1 MFDIGF
7 WELLLIAGVL
17 LLVIGPDKMPEVA
30 RQAAFLLRKA
40 RQAMFRIRS
49 EMKTELDGTPMAD
62 LQEARREIMDFK
74 NDIKQMGR
82 DMADAHEEK
91 ANKKPSTE
99 SVVDD
104 VPADK
109 TDKDSGEVK

>member
-7 WELLLIAGVL
+7 WELLLIAVVL

-30 RQAAFLLRKA
+30 RQAAFLLRKG
-40 RQAMFRIRS
+40 RQAMFRLRS

-62 LQEARREIMDFK
+62 LQDAHREMMDLK

-82 DMADAHEEK
+82 DLADAHEEK
-91 ANKKPSTE
+91 IE
-99 SVVDD
+99 
-104 VPADK
+104 
-109 TDKDSGEVK
+109 